1 MISIQFLRQMFFKS
15 SLVSR
20 LMIFF
25 IAISTRSLLG
35 YVFFGSVDIPCFIS
49 MTHCTLHHDLL
60 AFPMWNYVPV
70 LTYFLWI
77 TGFLAIKTSL
87 PLAFCI
93 KLVPIFFDSLLAVLI
108 VDIIQKRVSS
118 SAYWAGLTY
127 ALCPIPILI
136 TSIHGQWD
144 ALFLFFLI
152 LSFYIRDYFQDTY
165 IKFFWFGLLFGF
177 SLLLKPVS
185 LIFLPFFFTPAQ
197 LKWGEICTAL
207 FRWRT
212 ASLHVRSY
220 LKFQLAS
227 CLGFA
232 IICIFVVS
240 ILVWYGFN
248 LFKLADTIGR
258 YGNRGVQVLGLPF
271 FWLIKDSVLA
281 SILKHRLLFLG
292 AIAVLAWVYHCWR
305 ITAFQAILITFA
317 LLFGLSGIC
326 PQYFMWLVPF
336 LLIAQMYFFTILYSA
351 IVTSFL
357 VLFYA
362 NPWANPVVPYQNMLS
377 FAALK
382 SWLWC
387 TPPAVFASEQFVPVI
402 HMLGNCIIPILC
414 ILIVLVVCLSKK
426 SEKPANRIIYRPWLD
441 VYLASTLTLFGFVFV
456 LRRVFDF
463 DQALQI
469 FVQKNQCILDSY
481 AVTIMSGKP
490 SALFECNGFLNVIT
504 LCIFVLIFCI
514 TSLIIASWRVKKEAQ
529 GSNKKP

>member
-1 MISIQFLRQMFFKS
+1 MFS
-15 SLVSR
+15 TQSLPQSFFQYSWARR
-20 LMIFF
+20 LIIFF
-25 IAISTRSLLG
+25 IALSTRSFLG
-35 YVFFGSVDIPCFIS
+35 YIFFGSVDIPCFIS

-77 TGFLAIKTSL
+77 PGFLIIKTGL
-87 PLAFCI
+87 PVAFCM

-108 VDIIQKRVSS
+108 IDIVKKHQPRIAQ
-118 SAYWAGLTY
+118 WAGLAY
-127 ALCPIPILI
+127 ALCPIPIII

-165 IKFFWFGLLFGF
+165 TKFFWFGFVFGF

-197 LKWGEICTAL
+197 EKLDEICKAF
-207 FRWRT
+207 FRWST
-212 ASLHVRSY
+212 ASQSVKKY
-220 LKFQLAS
+220 LKFQFVA
-227 CLGFA
+227 CFGFA
-232 IICIFVVS
+232 LVCSLVAVF
-240 ILVWYGFN
+240 LVWYGFN

-281 SILKHRLLFLG
+281 AMLKHRLLFLG
-292 AIAVLAWVYHCWR
+292 AIAVLAWFYYRSR

-326 PQYFMWLVPF
+326 PQYFMWLVPL
-336 LLIAQMYFFTILYSA
+336 LLITRMFLFTWFYGA
-351 IVTSFL
+351 VVTNFL

-382 SWLWC
+382 SWLKF
-387 TPPAVFASEQFVPVI
+387 TPSAIFASEQFVPMI
-402 HMLGNCIIPILC
+402 QLLGNLIIP
-414 ILIVLVVCLSKK
+414 VVCIVIAVCAWLVRSG
-426 SEKPANRIIYRPWLD
+426 PVGRNDLYRPGVD
-441 VYLASTLTLFGFVFV
+441 GYLLSTGALFGIVF
-456 LRRVFDF
+456 LMRSLFNF

-469 FVQKNQCILDSY
+469 FVQKSQLVLDSY
-481 AVTIMSGKP
+481 AVNVISGKP
-490 SALFECNGFLNVIT
+490 SALFQGSVFLNVIT
-504 LCIFVLIFCI
+504 LCLLFLVLCSI
-514 TSLIIASWRVKKEAQ
+514 SLAIASLLQKK
-529 GSNKKP
+529 